1 MDPIPNTLR
10 YRVNHV
16 WTKSSGWRFETTVEI
31 VGLATDVIDIDDQL
45 ERALRRVDDLARA
58 EARTRTQIDEQQ
70 DEAA

>member
-1 MDPIPNTLR
+1 MDQIPNTLR
-10 YRVNHV
+10 YRVNHT
-16 WTKSSGWRFETTVEI
+16 WTKSAGWRWETTVEL

-58 EARTRTQIDEQQ
+58 EAKTRTQIDEQQ

>member
-10 YRVNHV
+10 YRVNHT

-31 VGLATDVIDIDDQL
+31 VGLATDVIDIDEQL
-45 ERALRRVDDLARA
+45 ERALRRLDDLARA
-58 EARTRTQIDEQQ
+58 EARTRTQIDEQ